1 MKNHQLQHR
10 LLKYFIFVAIVPAVC
25 IALLYF
31 GITQADTR
39 ARLEQD
45 CNQRLTHV
53 MNKIENKVTQ
63 INEFTG
69 WIFRQE
75 DLQMLLA
82 RPEAQASCYDEV
94 FHQAVQELRSQFSYR
109 PVTRGILSL
118 FLIGDNG
125 VDIRAGSEASLIDPK
140 DLTDLITCSDACDTY
155 WGCLTDNLTAFT
167 DHPQVLFYRHPMI
180 DSDTGAQ
187 TGWLV
192 LLFSSDLFRD
202 ECAD

>member
-45 CNQRLTHV
+45 YNQRLTHA

-69 WIFRQE
+69 WIFRQN
-75 DLQMLLA
+75 DLQILLA
-82 RPEAQASCYDEV
+82 RPE
-94 FHQAVQELRSQFSYR
+94 
-109 PVTRGILSL
+109 T
-118 FLIGDNG
+118 
-125 VDIRAGSEASLIDPK
+125 
-140 DLTDLITCSDACDTY
+140 
-155 WGCLTDNLTAFT
+155 
-167 DHPQVLFYRHPMI
+167 
-180 DSDTGAQ
+180 
-187 TGWLV
+187 
-192 LLFSSDLFRD
+192 
-202 ECAD
+202 

>member
-45 CNQRLTHV
+45 YNQRLTHA

-69 WIFRQE
+69 WIFRQN
-75 DLQMLLA
+75 DLQILLA
-82 RPEAQASCYDEV
+82 RPETQASCYDEA
-94 FHQAVQELRSQFSYR
+94 FHQAVQELGLNFH
-109 PVTRGILSL
+109 
-118 FLIGDNG
+118 
-125 VDIRAGSEASLIDPK
+125 IDQSHV
-140 DLTDLITCSDACDTY
+140 IS
-155 WGCLTDNLTAFT
+155 CLCF
-167 DHPQVLFYRHPMI
+167 
-180 DSDTGAQ
+180 
-187 TGWLV
+187 
-192 LLFSSDLFRD
+192 
-202 ECAD
+202 